1 MTIIITFEPTWGT
14 GPTVAA
20 LTGLTLGKIRELVK
34 AGHVRARKENP
45 ESRTSRIVF
54 RVSDI
59 NEWLEHEALP
69 PKAQGFQPRKRANI
83 AALAPLTTTWK
94 TGKTS

>member
-1 MTIIITFEPTWGT
+1 MTIVITCEPIWGT

-20 LTGLTLGKIRELVK
+20 LTGLTLGKIRELAK
-34 AGHVRARKENP
+34 SGHVRARKENP
-45 ESRTSRIVF
+45 ESRSSRIVF

-59 NEWLEHEALP
+59 NDWLEHEAP
-69 PKAQGFQPRKRANI
+69 SPRAQGFKPCRGAEI
-83 AALAPLTTTWK
+83 AALAPLTTTRK

>member
-1 MTIIITFEPTWGT
+1 MTIVITFEPIWGT
-14 GPTVAA
+14 GPTVAV

-34 AGHVRARKENP
+34 FGHVRARKENP
-45 ESRTSRIVF
+45 ESRSSRIVF

-59 NEWLEHEALP
+59 NDWLEHEAP
-69 PKAQGFQPRKRANI
+69 APTAQGFQPCRGSAI